1 MSHIGHDLALIA
13 TDNGTRHPHV
23 FFPEE
28 GGGDPEVNV
37 VLLFEAAIDVAVR
50 RGRWSFGFLA
60 RRGKTRA
67 TSWSGNPSVLVNER
81 SGRPAILN
89 RAAAAAAASSCPLL
103 FCCLDSLVC
112 VRERERERERERK
125 QYYCLRVC
133 HRVLCCAQRRRA
145 SPFSL
150 TLKATS
156 AAVEAAGR

>member
-1 MSHIGHDLALIA
+1 MGVSHIGHDLALIA

-112 VRERERERERERK
+112 VRERERERERERGNNITAFVCATECCVALKEEEPALSLSHSK
-125 QYYCLRVC
+125 QRL
-133 HRVLCCAQRRRA
+133 QQ
-145 SPFSL
+145 
-150 TLKATS
+150 
-156 AAVEAAGR
+156 